1 MEFTMSHNE
10 RDHIE
15 EEALQRTFQFDKF
28 VEDIENREKLRRD
41 AAERTENQI
50 NAANRLRDVRNRESL
65 HNRVRWSR

>member
-1 MEFTMSHNE
+1 MSHNE

-50 NAANRLRDVRNRESL
+50 NAANRLRDVQNRESL
-65 HNRVRWSR
+65 HNRMRWSR

>member
-1 MEFTMSHNE
+1 MSHNE
-10 RDHIE
+10 RDNIE

-50 NAANRLRDVRNRESL
+50 NAANRLRDVQNRESL
-65 HNRVRWSR
+65 HNRMRWSR

>member
-1 MEFTMSHNE
+1 MSHNE